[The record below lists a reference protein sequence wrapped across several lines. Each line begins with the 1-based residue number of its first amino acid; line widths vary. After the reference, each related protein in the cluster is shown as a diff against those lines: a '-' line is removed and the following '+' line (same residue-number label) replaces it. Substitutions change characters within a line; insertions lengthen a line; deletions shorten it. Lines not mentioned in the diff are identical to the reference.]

1 MAQNT
6 KYVDFREQGKGL
18 IHAVNG
24 HNSEDGINNL
34 RGKVER
40 CLCKEINDL
49 VLPSQQ
55 GGC

>member
-24 HNSEDGINNL
+24 HNSKDGINNL

-40 CLCKEINDL
+40 CLCKETNDL